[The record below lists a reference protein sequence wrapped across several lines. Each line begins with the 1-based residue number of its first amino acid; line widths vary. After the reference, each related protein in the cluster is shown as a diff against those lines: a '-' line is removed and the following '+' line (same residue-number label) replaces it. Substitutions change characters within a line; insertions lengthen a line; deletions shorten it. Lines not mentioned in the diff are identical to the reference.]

1 MVVIVAGSV
10 AGRTMIGVS
19 VVRLLLFSR
28 LLLIGRVLRT
38 IGPCVLRRAVRVTVQ
53 RARGAAVALRS
64 ASRRRLLIKRLIV
77 AVAIFLTLRAS
88 FVAVLLRCSAR
99 RATTVVV
106 AIVANVSSMILVAID
121 VVASPIAATH
131 DLALGAIGAAIV
143 GGVAHLATEVFRRF
157 VKEAF
162 LQTLNLLRFEQTVKL
177 FLPVT

>member
-10 AGRTMIGVS
+10 AGRTTIGVS
-19 VVRLLLFSR
+19 VVRLLLFFR
-28 LLLIGRVLRT
+28 LLLIGRVLQT
-38 IGPCVLRRAVRVTVQ
+38 IGRRVLCRAVQVTVQ

-64 ASRRRLLIKRLIV
+64 ASRRQLLIKRLIV

-106 AIVANVSSMILVAID
+106 AIVANVSSMISVAID

-131 DLALGAIGAAIV
+131 DLTLGVIGAAIV
-143 GGVAHLATEVFRRF
+143 GGIAHLSTEVFRHF

-177 FLPVT
+177 FLPIT

>member
-1 MVVIVAGSV
+1 MVVLVAGSV
-10 AGRTMIGVS
+10 AGRTTIGVG
-19 VVRLLLFSR
+19 VVRLLLFFR

-38 IGPCVLRRAVRVTVQ
+38 IGSRVLCRAVQVTVQ
-53 RARGAAVALRS
+53 RARGAAVALCS
-64 ASRRRLLIKRLIV
+64 ASRRRLSIKRLIV
-77 AVAIFLTLRAS
+77 AVAIFLALQAS
-88 FVAVLLRCSAR
+88 FVTVLLRCSAR
-99 RATTVVV
+99 RATTVAV
-106 AIVANVSSMILVAID
+106 AIVANVLSTISVAID